1 MKIKLIERN
10 KSLCED
16 ELKSFESLS
25 IGTYCDNFKFK
36 NVSDILKSIIQIN
49 NKNNNGNNTIEKFS
63 KSLNQ
68 DLFSNETN
76 RYIDVINQKIF
87 DKENG
92 KLKLITLKNVQ
103 KFDILRRFT
112 ITMFNKD
119 PIISLMN
126 KKINKEKISGFIKKI
141 EQIRLKNSNFVI
153 NENDKEY
160 LKEVKKNID
169 NIKEK
174 IINQIVNI
182 EGELKDLVMLR
193 DVIISKIKANKI
205 K

>member
-1 MKIKLIERN
+1 MIEGN
-10 KSLCED
+10 NSLCEG

-25 IGTYCDNFKFK
+25 IGTYCDNFKYK

-49 NKNNNGNNTIEKFS
+49 NKNNNGINTIDKFN
-63 KSLNQ
+63 KSLNE

-103 KFDILRRFT
+103 KSDILRRFT

-141 EQIRLKNSNFVI
+141 EQIRVKNSNFVI

-169 NIKEK
+169 GIKEK
-174 IINQIVNI
+174 LINQIVNI
-182 EGELKDLVMLR
+182 EGELKDLVTLR